1 VSRSKVWVPVLAGAA
16 AVGAL
21 AYAFTRRTR
30 AGSSVL
36 PSAANDA
43 QLPLRDSMV
52 VSRGEAL
59 GPLGELDLDG
69 VFDGD
74 SDESLG
80 LDEGPTAQSIPR
92 VPALASAD
100 DAEAPSPD
108 DLGAFWLQRAAQ
120 SEHSLSE
127 SELMVDIDELSLA
140 APGEEEDIDEGDRL
154 SAEAWR
160 G

>member
-21 AYAFTRRTR
+21 AYAYTRRTR
-30 AGSSVL
+30 SGSSAFS
-36 PSAANDA
+36 SAANDV
-43 QLPLRDSMV
+43 QSTLRDSMV
-52 VSRGEAL
+52 VPRGEAL
-59 GPLGELDLDG
+59 GPLAELDLDG
-69 VFDGD
+69 VFEGD
-74 SDESLG
+74 SDEPLAPTVS
-80 LDEGPTAQSIPR
+80 PTAQSVPR
-92 VPALASAD
+92 VPALSSAD

-108 DLGAFWLQRAAQ
+108 DLGTFWLQRAAQ

-127 SELMVDIDELSLA
+127 SELMIDIDELSLA